1 VALSW
6 SFPGPPP
13 SWSSPAPDPPDSVC
27 TSTDTLEGQAGKDD
41 LYSRGDNSFDT
52 DNCGS
57 EADVA
62 IADAFDTVNADC
74 EAVIP

>member
-1 VALSW
+1 LH
-6 SFPGPPP
+6 
-13 SWSSPAPDPPDSVC
+13 SPRREIACADILFGGGGGDQLAGGG
-27 TSTDTLEGQAGKDD
+27 TTDTLNGEAGKDE
-41 LYSRGDNSFDT
+41 LNSRGDNTSDT

-62 IADAFDTVNADC
+62 IADAFDTVNPDC